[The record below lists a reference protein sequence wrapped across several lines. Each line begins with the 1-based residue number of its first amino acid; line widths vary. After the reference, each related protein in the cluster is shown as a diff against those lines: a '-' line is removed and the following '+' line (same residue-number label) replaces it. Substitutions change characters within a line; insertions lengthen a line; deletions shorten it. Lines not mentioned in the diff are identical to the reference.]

1 MKLSNLFWGLL
12 GVMAFSAC
20 SSDEITPETDSLE
33 MNGQD
38 RFLSVQIANTT
49 AVTRT
54 RADHN
59 QTLGEG
65 DSTYE
70 EGLDAENA
78 VNKVRFYFFD
88 ANKNACPV
96 KHDGTNFFDCT
107 LNSEG
112 KDMPNIEEKLEAVI
126 VISTKEGDNADN
138 LKSMVALINHEGL
151 NLGSESLSLSAL
163 RDKVADYSSTTN
175 GFLMTSSVFGSESD
189 DFFCEVEIP
198 GSALKKSETEAKE
211 NPVDVYV
218 ERVLAKVRLHTE
230 WSNEMTKIEDVSYNG
245 KKYTA
250 VKLKTA
256 KGADGKDVTVVE
268 GNDEKDVYVIFTGW
282 EVTGTAN
289 VSYLFKQ
296 VNSDWT
302 FTPNWAWNHPIYHRS
317 YWALN
322 PTSDQGF
329 KLQYNKTYKDI
340 TAQIGTAG
348 VTTSSPSY
356 DGSELYCQE
365 NAADNADG
373 TKFIYDPEQAVSNY
387 TQAVIAAVL
396 VTVDETT
403 KEARPVDLAKWVG
416 KDYTKEGVLNAMLG
430 TVDTQIYIATT
441 NDEGEDLSYR
451 KIGADDVEL
460 VSGEAAGEADDES
473 EDSKRY
479 LSYLKLKE
487 SSHGFD
493 FRNGGDH
500 KTKYDFAK
508 VNEILATAPGAKVWQ
523 SGQTYYYTNIQH
535 LNQNDKTGTN
545 GQYGVVRNHIYEIA
559 INSVY
564 GLGTPVLDPD
574 EVLVPQHPKEDET
587 YLAAQINILSWRVV
601 KQNVDLEW

>member
-12 GVMAFSAC
+12 GVMVFSAC
-20 SSDEITPETDSLE
+20 SSDEIMPETDSPE

-59 QTLGEG
+59 QSLGDD

-107 LNSEG
+107 LKSG
-112 KDMPNIEEKLEAVI
+112 DKDMPNIEEKLEAVV

-151 NLGSESLSLSAL
+151 NLGSESLHLSAL

-175 GFLMTSSVFGSESD
+175 GFLMTSSVFGSENV
-189 DFFCEVEIP
+189 DFCCEVEIP
-198 GSALKKSETEAKE
+198 GSALRKSEDEAKE

-230 WSNEMTKIEDVSYNG
+230 WSNEMTKIEDVLYGG

-268 GNDEKDVYVIFTGW
+268 ENEEKDVYVIFTGW

-296 VNSDWT
+296 VNSEWT
-302 FTPNWAWNHPIYHRS
+302 FTPSWAWNHPGYHRS

-322 PTSDQGF
+322 PTSEQGF
-329 KLQYNKTYKDI
+329 KLQYNKAYQDI

-356 DGSELYCQE
+356 DGTELYCQE
-365 NAADNADG
+365 NAADNVDG
-373 TKFIYDPEQAVSNY
+373 TKSTYNSEQAVSNY

-396 VTVDETT
+396 VTVDENT
-403 KEARPVDLAKWVG
+403 KEASPVNLAKWVG
-416 KDYTKEGVLNAMLG
+416 KDYTEKGVLNAMLG
-430 TVDTQIYIATT
+430 TVDTRIYIATT
-441 NDEGEDLSYR
+441 NDEGEDQSYR
-451 KIGADDVEL
+451 KIEADDVEI
-460 VSGEAAGEADDES
+460 VSGETAGKADDES

-487 SSHGFD
+487 GSRGLD

-500 KTKYDFAK
+500 QTKYSSAQVD
-508 VNEILATAPGAKVWQ
+508 EILAAVPGAKVWR

-535 LNQNDKTGTN
+535 LNQNDKTGIN

-564 GLGTPVLDPD
+564 GLGTPVL
-574 EVLVPQHPKEDET
+574 EREEILVPQKPKDDES
-587 YLAAQINILSWRVV
+587 YLAARINILSWRVV

>member
-12 GVMAFSAC
+12 GVMVFSAC
-20 SSDEITPETDSLE
+20 SSDEIMPETNGPE

-59 QTLGEG
+59 QSLGDD

-107 LNSEG
+107 LKSG
-112 KDMPNIEEKLEAVI
+112 DKDMPNIEEKLEAVV

-151 NLGSESLSLSAL
+151 NLGSESLSLFAL

-175 GFLMTSSVFGSESD
+175 GFLMTSSVFGSENV
-189 DFFCEVEIP
+189 DFCCEVEIP
-198 GSALKKSETEAKE
+198 GSALRKSEDEAKK

-230 WSNEMTKIEDVSYNG
+230 WSNEMTKIEDVLYGG
-245 KKYTA
+245 KRYTA

-268 GNDEKDVYVIFTGW
+268 ENEEKDVYVIFTGW

-296 VNSDWT
+296 VNSEWT
-302 FTPNWAWNHPIYHRS
+302 FTPSWAWNHPGYHRS

-322 PTSDQGF
+322 PTSEQGF
-329 KLQYNKTYKDI
+329 KLQYNKAYQDI

-356 DGSELYCQE
+356 DGTELYCQE
-365 NAADNADG
+365 NAADNVDG
-373 TKFIYDPEQAVSNY
+373 TKSTYNSEQAVSNY

-396 VTVDETT
+396 VTVDENT
-403 KEARPVDLAKWVG
+403 KEASPVNLAKWVG
-416 KDYTKEGVLNAMLG
+416 KDYTEKGVLNAMLG

-441 NDEGEDLSYR
+441 NDEGEDQSYR
-451 KIGADDVEL
+451 KIEADDVEI
-460 VSGEAAGEADDES
+460 VSGETVGKADDES

-487 SSHGFD
+487 GSRGLD

-500 KTKYDFAK
+500 QTKYSSAQVD
-508 VNEILATAPGAKVWQ
+508 EILAAVPGAKVWR

-535 LNQNDKTGTN
+535 LNQNDKTGIN

-564 GLGTPVLDPD
+564 GLGTPVL
-574 EVLVPQHPKEDET
+574 EREEILVPQKPKDDES
-587 YLAAQINILSWRVV
+587 YLAARINILSWRVV

>member
-1 MKLSNLFWGLL
+1 M
-12 GVMAFSAC
+12 VFSAC
-20 SSDEITPETDSLE
+20 SSDEIMPETNGPE

-59 QTLGEG
+59 QSLGDD

-107 LNSEG
+107 LKSG
-112 KDMPNIEEKLEAVI
+112 DKDMPNIEEKLEAVV

-138 LKSMVALINHEGL
+138 LKSMVALINHE
-151 NLGSESLSLSAL
+151 SLSLFAL

-175 GFLMTSSVFGSESD
+175 GFLMTSSVFGSENV
-189 DFFCEVEIP
+189 DFCCEVEIP
-198 GSALKKSETEAKE
+198 GSALRKSEDEAKK

-230 WSNEMTKIEDVSYNG
+230 WSNEMTKIEDVLYGG
-245 KKYTA
+245 KRYTA

-268 GNDEKDVYVIFTGW
+268 ENEEKDVYVIFTGW

-296 VNSDWT
+296 VNSEWT
-302 FTPNWAWNHPIYHRS
+302 FTPSWAWNHPGYHRS

-322 PTSDQGF
+322 PTSEQGF
-329 KLQYNKTYKDI
+329 KLQYNKAYQDI

-356 DGSELYCQE
+356 DGTELYCQE
-365 NAADNADG
+365 NAADNVDG
-373 TKFIYDPEQAVSNY
+373 TKSTYNSEQAVSNY

-396 VTVDETT
+396 VTVDENT
-403 KEARPVDLAKWVG
+403 KEASPVNLAKWVG
-416 KDYTKEGVLNAMLG
+416 KDYTEKGVLNAMLG

-441 NDEGEDLSYR
+441 NDEGEDQSYR
-451 KIGADDVEL
+451 KIEADDVEI
-460 VSGEAAGEADDES
+460 VSGETVGKADDES

-487 SSHGFD
+487 GSRGLD

-500 KTKYDFAK
+500 QTKYSSAQVD
-508 VNEILATAPGAKVWQ
+508 EILAAVPGAKVWR

-535 LNQNDKTGTN
+535 LNQNDKTGIN

-564 GLGTPVLDPD
+564 GLGTPVL
-574 EVLVPQHPKEDET
+574 EREEILVPQKPKDDES
-587 YLAAQINILSWRVV
+587 YLAARINILSWRVV

>member
-12 GVMAFSAC
+12 GVMVFSAC
-20 SSDEITPETDSLE
+20 SSDEIMPETDSPE

-59 QTLGEG
+59 QSLGDD

-107 LNSEG
+107 LKSG
-112 KDMPNIEEKLEAVI
+112 DKDMPNIEEKLEAVV

-175 GFLMTSSVFGSESD
+175 GFLMTSSVFGSENV
-189 DFFCEVEIP
+189 DFCCEVEIP
-198 GSALKKSETEAKE
+198 GSALRKSEDEAKE

-230 WSNEMTKIEDVSYNG
+230 WSNEMTKIEDVLYGG

-268 GNDEKDVYVIFTGW
+268 ENEEKDVYVIFTGW

-296 VNSDWT
+296 VNSEWT
-302 FTPNWAWNHPIYHRS
+302 FTPSWAWNHPGYHRS

-322 PTSDQGF
+322 PTSEQGF
-329 KLQYNKTYKDI
+329 KLQYNKAYQDI

-356 DGSELYCQE
+356 DGTELYCQE
-365 NAADNADG
+365 NAADNENG
-373 TKFIYDPEQAVSNY
+373 TKSTYNSEQAVSNY

-396 VTVDETT
+396 VTVDENT
-403 KEARPVDLAKWVG
+403 KEASPVNLAKWVG
-416 KDYTKEGVLNAMLG
+416 KDYTEKGVLNAMLG

-441 NDEGEDLSYR
+441 NNEGEDQSYR
-451 KIGADDVEL
+451 KIEADDVEI
-460 VSGEAAGEADDES
+460 VSGETAGKADDES

-487 SSHGFD
+487 GSRGLD

-500 KTKYDFAK
+500 QTKYNSAQVD
-508 VNEILATAPGAKVWQ
+508 EILAAVPGAKVWR

-535 LNQNDKTGTN
+535 LNQNDKTGIN

-564 GLGTPVLDPD
+564 GLGTPVL
-574 EVLVPQHPKEDET
+574 EREEILVPQHPKDDDT

>member
-12 GVMAFSAC
+12 GVMVFSAC
-20 SSDEITPETDSLE
+20 SSDEIMPETDSPE

-54 RADHN
+54 RAGHN
-59 QTLGEG
+59 QSLGDD

-88 ANKNACPV
+88 ANKEACPV

-107 LNSEG
+107 LKSG
-112 KDMPNIEEKLEAVI
+112 DKDMPNIEEKLEAVV

-175 GFLMTSSVFGSESD
+175 GFLMTSSVFGSENV
-189 DFFCEVEIP
+189 DFCCEVEIP
-198 GSALKKSETEAKE
+198 GSALRKSEDEAKK

-230 WSNEMTKIEDVSYNG
+230 WSNEMTKIEDVLYGG

-268 GNDEKDVYVIFTGW
+268 ENEEKDVYVIFTGW

-296 VNSDWT
+296 VNSEWT
-302 FTPNWAWNHPIYHRS
+302 FTPSWAWNHPGYHRS

-322 PTSDQGF
+322 PTSEQGF
-329 KLQYNKTYKDI
+329 KLQYNKAYQDI

-356 DGSELYCQE
+356 DGTELYCQE
-365 NAADNADG
+365 NAADNVDG
-373 TKFIYDPEQAVSNY
+373 TKSTYNSEQAVSNY

-396 VTVDETT
+396 VTVDENT
-403 KEARPVDLAKWVG
+403 KEASPVNLAKWVG
-416 KDYTKEGVLNAMLG
+416 KDYTEKGVLNAMLG

-441 NDEGEDLSYR
+441 NDEGEDQSYR
-451 KIGADDVEL
+451 KIEADDVEI
-460 VSGEAAGEADDES
+460 VSGETAGKADDES

-487 SSHGFD
+487 GSRGLD

-500 KTKYDFAK
+500 QTKYSSAQVD
-508 VNEILATAPGAKVWQ
+508 EILAAVPGAKVWR

-535 LNQNDKTGTN
+535 LNQNDKTGIN

-564 GLGTPVLDPD
+564 GLGTPVL
-574 EVLVPQHPKEDET
+574 EREEILVPQKPKDDES
-587 YLAAQINILSWRVV
+587 YLAARINILSWRVV

>member
-12 GVMAFSAC
+12 GVMVFSAC
-20 SSDEITPETDSLE
+20 SSDEIMPETDSPE

-59 QTLGEG
+59 QSLGDD

-107 LNSEG
+107 LKSG
-112 KDMPNIEEKLEAVI
+112 DKDMPNIEEKLEAVV

-151 NLGSESLSLSAL
+151 NLGSESLHLSAL

-175 GFLMTSSVFGSESD
+175 GFLMTSSVFGSENV
-189 DFFCEVEIP
+189 DFCCEVEIP
-198 GSALKKSETEAKE
+198 GSALRKSEDEAKK

-230 WSNEMTKIEDVSYNG
+230 WSNEMTKIEDVLYGG

-268 GNDEKDVYVIFTGW
+268 ENEEKDVYVIFTGW

-296 VNSDWT
+296 VNSEWT
-302 FTPNWAWNHPIYHRS
+302 FTPSWAWNHPGYHRS

-322 PTSDQGF
+322 PTSEQGF
-329 KLQYNKTYKDI
+329 KLQYNKAYQDI

-356 DGSELYCQE
+356 DGTELYCQE
-365 NAADNADG
+365 NAADNVNG
-373 TKFIYDPEQAVSNY
+373 TKSTYNSEQAVSNY

-396 VTVDETT
+396 VTVDENT
-403 KEARPVDLAKWVG
+403 KEASPVNLAKWVG
-416 KDYTKEGVLNAMLG
+416 KDYTEKGVLNAMLG

-441 NDEGEDLSYR
+441 NDEGEDQSYR
-451 KIGADDVEL
+451 KIEADDVEI
-460 VSGEAAGEADDES
+460 VSGETAGKADDES

-487 SSHGFD
+487 GSRGLD

-500 KTKYDFAK
+500 QTKYSSAQVD
-508 VNEILATAPGAKVWQ
+508 EILAAVPGAKVWR

-535 LNQNDKTGTN
+535 LNQNDKTGIN

-564 GLGTPVLDPD
+564 GLGTPVL
-574 EVLVPQHPKEDET
+574 EREEILVPQKPKDDES

>member
-1 MKLSNLFWGLL
+1 M
-12 GVMAFSAC
+12 
-20 SSDEITPETDSLE
+20 PETDSPE

-54 RADHN
+54 RAGHN
-59 QTLGEG
+59 QSLGDD

-88 ANKNACPV
+88 ANKEACPV

-107 LNSEG
+107 LKSG
-112 KDMPNIEEKLEAVI
+112 DKDMPNIEEKLEAVV

-175 GFLMTSSVFGSESD
+175 GFLMTSSVFGSENV
-189 DFFCEVEIP
+189 DFCCEVEIP
-198 GSALKKSETEAKE
+198 GSALRKSEDEAKK

-230 WSNEMTKIEDVSYNG
+230 WSNEMTKIEDVLYGG

-268 GNDEKDVYVIFTGW
+268 ENEEKDVYVIFTGW

-296 VNSDWT
+296 VNSEWT
-302 FTPNWAWNHPIYHRS
+302 FTPSWAWNHPGYHRS

-322 PTSDQGF
+322 PTSEQGF
-329 KLQYNKTYKDI
+329 KLQYNKAYQDI

-356 DGSELYCQE
+356 DGTELYCQE
-365 NAADNADG
+365 NAADNENG
-373 TKFIYDPEQAVSNY
+373 TKSTYNSEQAVSNY

-396 VTVDETT
+396 VTVDENT
-403 KEARPVDLAKWVG
+403 KEASPVNLAKWVG
-416 KDYTKEGVLNAMLG
+416 KDYTEKGVLNAMLG
-430 TVDTQIYIATT
+430 TIDTQIYIATT
-441 NDEGEDLSYR
+441 NDEGEDQSYR
-451 KIGADDVEL
+451 KIEADDVEI
-460 VSGEAAGEADDES
+460 VSGETVGKADDES

-487 SSHGFD
+487 GSRGLD

-500 KTKYDFAK
+500 QTKYSSAQVD
-508 VNEILATAPGAKVWQ
+508 EILAAVPGAKVWR

-535 LNQNDKTGTN
+535 LNQNDKTGIN
-545 GQYGVVRNHIYEIA
+545 GQYGVVRNPIYEIA

-564 GLGTPVLDPD
+564 GLGTPVL
-574 EVLVPQHPKEDET
+574 EREEILVPQKPKDDES
-587 YLAAQINILSWRVV
+587 YLAARINILSWRVV

>member
-12 GVMAFSAC
+12 GVMVFSAC
-20 SSDEITPETDSLE
+20 SSDEIMPETDSPE

-54 RADHN
+54 RAGHN
-59 QTLGEG
+59 QSLGDD

-88 ANKNACPV
+88 ANKEACPV

-107 LNSEG
+107 LKSG
-112 KDMPNIEEKLEAVI
+112 DKDMPNIEEKLEAVV

-175 GFLMTSSVFGSESD
+175 GFLMTSSVFGSENV
-189 DFFCEVEIP
+189 DFCCEVEIP
-198 GSALKKSETEAKE
+198 GSALRKSEDEAKK

-230 WSNEMTKIEDVSYNG
+230 WSNEMTKIEDVLYGG

-268 GNDEKDVYVIFTGW
+268 ENEEKDVYVIFTGW

-296 VNSDWT
+296 VNSEWT
-302 FTPNWAWNHPIYHRS
+302 FTPSWAWNHPGYHRS

-322 PTSDQGF
+322 PTSEQGF
-329 KLQYNKTYKDI
+329 KLQYNKAYQDI

-356 DGSELYCQE
+356 DGTELYCQE
-365 NAADNADG
+365 NAADNENG
-373 TKFIYDPEQAVSNY
+373 TKSTYNSEQAVSNY

-396 VTVDETT
+396 VTVDENT
-403 KEARPVDLAKWVG
+403 KEASPVNLAKWVG
-416 KDYTKEGVLNAMLG
+416 KDYTEKGVLNAMLG
-430 TVDTQIYIATT
+430 TIDTQIYIATT
-441 NDEGEDLSYR
+441 NDEGEDQSYR
-451 KIGADDVEL
+451 KIEADDVEI
-460 VSGEAAGEADDES
+460 VSGETVGKADDES

-487 SSHGFD
+487 GSRGLD

-500 KTKYDFAK
+500 QTKYSSAQVD
-508 VNEILATAPGAKVWQ
+508 EILAAVPGAKVWR

-535 LNQNDKTGTN
+535 LNQNDKTGIN

-564 GLGTPVLDPD
+564 GLGTPVL
-574 EVLVPQHPKEDET
+574 EREEILVPQKPKDDES
-587 YLAAQINILSWRVV
+587 YLAARINILSWRVV